1 MFVFHFSERSMKDP
15 RIDRAVAVCKKVV
28 SSFSFSWKR
37 RRDLATAQ
45 QELNLPAHQLISE
58 SPTRW
63 GSREKMIER
72 VLEQEQAI
80 SQVLAADKKTRHLV
94 LTWQDLEVL
103 ESVHKALKPLLEFTD
118 ALSGESY
125 VTVSYV
131 KPVLHLFQ
139 SSLLARQEN
148 DTPLTQSIKAS
159 ILDYLREKYSDPSTN
174 DLLDM
179 AGLVDPRFKI
189 TYCTETKV
197 DAIKIRA
204 ITEIMEAMLYET
216 DGDQGTAELA
226 ASLPKNAT
234 TLSSQPEEPLRKKSL
249 GSFFKTAATS
259 SSATVSQREL
269 IEKELSAYLQS
280 VNVDSE
286 SNPLQWWKDH
296 EKMFPNLKN
305 LAQKYLCV
313 PATSS
318 PSERVFS
325 TSGNIVTCH
334 RASLKPDAVDRLVFL
349 AQNL

>member
-1 MFVFHFSERSMKDP
+1 M
-15 RIDRAVAVCKKVV
+15 
-28 SSFSFSWKR
+28 
-37 RRDLATAQ
+37 
-45 QELNLPAHQLISE
+45 
-58 SPTRW
+58 
-63 GSREKMIER
+63 
-72 VLEQEQAI
+72 
-80 SQVLAADKKTRHLV
+80 AADKKTRHLV

-139 SSLLARQEN
+139 SSLLAGQEN
-148 DTPLTQSIKAS
+148 DTPLTQSIKVS

-179 AGLVDPRFKI
+179 AGLVDPRSKI
-189 TYCTETKV
+189 TYCTEKKV
-197 DAIKIRA
+197 DAIKSRA
-204 ITEIMEAMLYET
+204 ITEMEAMLYET
-216 DGDQGTAELA
+216 DQGTAELA
-226 ASLPKNAT
+226 ASLPQDAT
-234 TLSSQPEEPLRKKSL
+234 TVSQPEEPLRKKSL

-259 SSATVSQREL
+259 SATLSQREL

-286 SNPLQWWKDH
+286 ANPLQWWNDH
-296 EKMFPNLKN
+296 EEMFPNLKN
-305 LAQKYLCV
+305 VAKKYLCV

>member
-1 MFVFHFSERSMKDP
+1 MKDP

-80 SQVLAADKKTRHLV
+80 PQVLAADKKTRHLV

-103 ESVHKALKPLLEFTD
+103 ESVHKALKPLLEITN
-118 ALSGESY
+118 APSGESY

-159 ILDYLREKYSDPSTN
+159 ILDYLREKYSDPST
-174 DLLDM
+174 LRP
-179 AGLVDPRFKI
+179 AGHGR
-189 TYCTETKV
+189 
-197 DAIKIRA
+197 
-204 ITEIMEAMLYET
+204 
-216 DGDQGTAELA
+216 
-226 ASLPKNAT
+226 
-234 TLSSQPEEPLRKKSL
+234 LSGSQVQDNILHRKK
-249 GSFFKTAATS
+249 GGGN
-259 SSATVSQREL
+259 QE
-269 IEKELSAYLQS
+269 QS
-280 VNVDSE
+280 HNRDG
-286 SNPLQWWKDH
+286 
-296 EKMFPNLKN
+296 
-305 LAQKYLCV
+305 
-313 PATSS
+313 
-318 PSERVFS
+318 
-325 TSGNIVTCH
+325 GN
-334 RASLKPDAVDRLVFL
+334 AL
-349 AQNL
+349 